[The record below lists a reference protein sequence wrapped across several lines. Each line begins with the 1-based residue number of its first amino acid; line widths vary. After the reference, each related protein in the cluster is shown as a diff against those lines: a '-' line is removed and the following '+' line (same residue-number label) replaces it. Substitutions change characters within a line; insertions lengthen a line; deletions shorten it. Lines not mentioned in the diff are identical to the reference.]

1 MLRYFCNSAVP
12 YICEFDSIF
21 VRTQSSSSPMK
32 KMTAA
37 PLTWL
42 KNPLNLFSP
51 SIVPDR
57 ATTVF
62 LLTFLLKFYTFS
74 AGASFWQLVLEKD
87 VGPFDLVG
95 KSGHVW
101 LSEPYTGCGP
111 PLCARHNVHLEPYM
125 DLMHCLPFC
134 KQVERDIQL
143 EWLMAATGEHIFS
156 SWIISP
162 FHFSFGNYQT
172 SALWDA
178 SNRLLFMALRKAI
191 APSPEAVFVVF
202 QFRAH
207 ICV

>member
-1 MLRYFCNSAVP
+1 MLRYFCNSAVS
-12 YICEFDSIF
+12 YICVFDSIF
-21 VRTQSSSSPMK
+21 VRTQSSSCPMEKNGRGPFDLLK
-32 KMTAA
+32 KSF
-37 PLTWL
+37 W
-42 KNPLNLFSP
+42 S
-51 SIVPDR
+51 
-57 ATTVF
+57 VF
-62 LLTFLLKFYTFS
+62 PVFLTFLSNLYTFS

-125 DLMHCLPFC
+125 DLMHCITFC

-143 EWLMAATGEHIFS
+143 EWLMLATGEHTFS
-156 SWIISP
+156 SWIIISVP
-162 FHFSFGNYQT
+162 FFFFLYFGFTKRLPFEMRQIVCF
-172 SALWDA
+172 LWDCA
-178 SNRLLFMALRKAI
+178 RQLHQAQRT
-191 APSPEAVFVVF
+191 VFVVF